1 MTEIAKIGFTG
12 TRKGMTYAQLQ
23 EVRGF
28 LVTLK
33 DDLRLK
39 AVHGDCVGADE
50 EFHKICRDIDIWVQ
64 QRPCTRTEFRA
75 YTDAPELEGPQEP
88 LLRNRRIVRGCDVL
102 LACPHTMTEQ
112 GHGGTWYT
120 IREGRR
126 KNKQV
131 VIVYP
136 DGTIV
141 EDCPGSL
148 DQVIDA

>member
-1 MTEIAKIGFTG
+1 MTETVKIGFTG
-12 TRKGMTYAQLQ
+12 TRRGMTAEQKR
-23 EVRGF
+23 EVSGF
-28 LVTLK
+28 LCALK

-39 AVHGDCVGADE
+39 TVHGDRVGADAD
-50 EFHKICRDIDIWVQ
+50 FHSICREEDIWVQ
-64 QRPCTRTEFRA
+64 QRPCTLTEFRA
-75 YTDAPELEGPQEP
+75 YTDAPEIEGPQDP

-102 LACPHTMTEQ
+102 LACPSSMTEQ

-141 EDCPGSL
+141 EDCSGSL